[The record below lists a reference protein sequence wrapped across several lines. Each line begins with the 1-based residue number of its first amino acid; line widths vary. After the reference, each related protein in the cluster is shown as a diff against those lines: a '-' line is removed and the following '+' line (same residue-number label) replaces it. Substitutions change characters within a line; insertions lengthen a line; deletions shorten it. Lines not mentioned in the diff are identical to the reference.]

1 MKNQQLLISIFLL
14 IIGIT
19 LGAFIYPGFLNKSI
33 VFLNNAFN
41 LNISEYK
48 SDGFKLGLDLQGG
61 SQLIYEADLS
71 SVPFEEKEQR
81 MENLRDLI
89 ERRID
94 QFGVAEPLVQIK
106 GERLIVE
113 LAGVVDP
120 LEAIKMIGE
129 TPYLEFRELIDIDLE
144 SEEDIDVYNKE
155 ALEKAEEILEK
166 IKNNGDFDELA
177 SEYSE
182 DPGSKDKNGD
192 LGWFKKGI
200 MVPEFE
206 EAVFSLKKG
215 EISDEI
221 VETSFGYHIIKKT
234 EDENEKQEIKASHI
248 LISKKTT
255 PEKDYEWV
263 LTELKGEHL
272 KTARYKVDP
281 GIGIQ
286 IELDFTSEGG
296 VIFEKITERNIGRP
310 LAIFLD
316 GMSIIDTTGDNKIT
330 EEDLYAPMIQ
340 EKITGGQAVIT
351 GETSI
356 EKARQIAGRLKS
368 GALPVPIELISQQNV
383 GASLGRDSLDRSLK
397 AGLYGFLAVIFFMII
412 VYRLPGLLASIS
424 LMIYIILVLS
434 IFRLIPVTLTLSG
447 IAGFILSIGMA
458 IDANVLIFSRMKEDL
473 RDGFNLKD
481 SIENSFKRAWPSIRD
496 GNLTTLIVAFIL
508 FFIGTSFVKGFA
520 LTLIIG
526 ISISLFASMVITKY
540 FLKSFQGGFFENKTI
555 FWK

>member
-1 MKNQQLLISIFLL
+1 MKNQYLLVSIFIV
-14 IIGIT
+14 IIGIVLT
-19 LGAFIYPGFLNKSI
+19 GFIYPSFLNKPI
-33 VFLNNAFN
+33 NFLNNSLN
-41 LNISEYK
+41 LRIPEYK

-71 SVPFEEKEQR
+71 LVPFEEKEQR

-94 QFGVAEPLVQIK
+94 QFGVAEPVVQVK

-120 LEAIKMIGE
+120 VQAIKMIGE
-129 TPYLEFRELIDIDLE
+129 TPFLEFKELIDIDLE
-144 SEEDIDVYNKE
+144 SEEEIDIYNKE
-155 ALEKAEEILEK
+155 ALKKAEEILEK
-166 IKNNGDFDELA
+166 IKLNNNFEDLA
-177 SEYSE
+177 LEHSE
-182 DPGSKDKNGD
+182 DPGSKEEKGD
-192 LGWFKKGI
+192 LNWFKKGV

-206 EAVFSLKKG
+206 EAVFPLEKG
-215 EISDEI
+215 EIADEI

-234 EDENEKQEIKASHI
+234 EDENSDGEIRASHI
-248 LISKKTT
+248 LIAKKSVS
-255 PEKDYEWV
+255 EKDYEWIT
-263 LTELKGEHL
+263 TELKGEHL
-272 KTARYKVDP
+272 KTARYQVDP

-286 IELDFTSEGG
+286 IELDFISEGAL
-296 VIFEKITERNIGRP
+296 IFEKITERNVGRP

-340 EKITGGQAVIT
+340 EKITGGKAVIT
-351 GETSI
+351 GETNI

-368 GALPVPIELISQQNV
+368 GALPVPIKLISQQNV
-383 GASLGRDSLDRSLK
+383 GASLGKDSLSRSLT

-412 VYRLPGLLASIS
+412 FYRLPGLLASIS
-424 LMIYIILVLS
+424 LMIYVVLVLS
-434 IFRLIPVTLTLSG
+434 IFKIIPVTLSLSG

-458 IDANVLIFSRMKEDL
+458 IDANILVFSRMREELKEGL
-473 RDGFNLKD
+473 RLKD
-481 SIENSFKRAWPSIRD
+481 SIENSFRRAWPSIRD

-540 FLKSFQGGFFENKTI
+540 FLRLISDSFLDNKKFF
-555 FWK
+555 